1 MCGPEIADR
10 QLARL
15 QSTDWRANKIAPKF
29 VNAILLAQMPK
40 RQHAY
45 SPTVHDA
52 ATLLGAEITQARLA
66 RRWTVRELAE
76 RAGISPA
83 TLQKVERGNPS
94 VAVGTVFDA
103 ATLVG
108 VPLFYTD
115 SRLADEAARVRRPA
129 LLPRTVRHPK
139 RKLDNEF

>member
-1 MCGPEIADR
+1 
-10 QLARL
+10 
-15 QSTDWRANKIAPKF
+15 
-29 VNAILLAQMPK
+29 MPK

-45 SPTVHDA
+45 PPTVHEA
-52 ATLLGAEITQARLA
+52 AELLGGEIAQARLA

-94 VAVGTVFDA
+94 VALGTAFDV

-108 VPLFYTD
+108 VPLFYAD
-115 SRLADEAARVRRPA
+115 SGRLADEAARLRRPT
-129 LLPRTVRHPK
+129 LLPRAVRQH
-139 RKLDNEF
+139 RGELDNEF

>member
-1 MCGPEIADR
+1 
-10 QLARL
+10 
-15 QSTDWRANKIAPKF
+15 
-29 VNAILLAQMPK
+29 MPK

-45 SPTVHDA
+45 LPTVYEA
-52 ATLLGAEITQARLA
+52 AELLGAEITQARIA

-94 VAVGTVFDA
+94 VSMGTAFDV

-108 VPLFYTD
+108 VPLFFTD
-115 SRLADEAARVRRPA
+115 GSRLADEAARLRRPR
-129 LLPRTVRHPK
+129 LLPRAVRHP
-139 RKLDNEF
+139 RGELDNEF

>member
-1 MCGPEIADR
+1 MA
-10 QLARL
+10 
-15 QSTDWRANKIAPKF
+15 
-29 VNAILLAQMPK
+29 K

-45 SPTVHDA
+45 SPTVYDA
-52 ATLLGAEITQARLA
+52 ASLLGAEITQARLA

-94 VAVGTVFDA
+94 VALGTAFDA

-108 VPLFYTD
+108 VPLFYAD
-115 SRLADEAARVRRPA
+115 GARLADEATRARRPSV
-129 LLPRTVRHPK
+129 LPRAVRHPK
-139 RKLDNEF
+139 RELDNEF

>member
-1 MCGPEIADR
+1 LG
-10 QLARL
+10 
-15 QSTDWRANKIAPKF
+15 
-29 VNAILLAQMPK
+29 AILLVQMAK

-45 SPTVHDA
+45 PPTVHEA
-52 ATLLGAEITQARLA
+52 AELLGAEIKRARLA

-94 VAVGTVFDA
+94 VSLGTAFDV

-115 SRLADEAARVRRPA
+115 GSRLADEAARARRPT
-129 LLPRTVRHPK
+129 LLPRAVRHPK
-139 RKLDNEF
+139 QGLDNEF